1 MKRFEYRQA
10 LNAALKSNNPEI
22 ILSLIEELVER
33 DALCIA
39 IGNRDEEEVVK
50 LFDFLIWKLPDH
62 RYTQVL
68 LEVARLSLDMYSGV
82 IGLSDKFDN
91 KLFNQMNLM
100 VNDQVTLQKGLLE
113 LSGQIELVTRLA
125 SLKRL

>member
-1 MKRFEYRQA
+1 LKRFEYRQA

-100 VNDQVTLQKGLLE
+100 VNDQVTL
-113 LSGQIELVTRLA
+113 
-125 SLKRL
+125 